1 MLAELGTALGLVLV
15 IEGVLYALFPRAM
28 KDMMSLAQGQ
38 PERAL
43 SIAGIGAVLVGVLI
57 VWALRG

>member
-28 KDMMSLAQGQ
+28 KDMMSLAQAQ
-38 PERAL
+38 PERSL